1 MPHRSIAAGLIVLCG
16 LVLASCGARP
26 VGWGVVLWGE
36 TSGAPRT
43 GSIVGI
49 LQESA
54 IGEASL
60 IAVPGEKKPREYPL
74 GRIRIF
80 KKKSEATAFAA
91 AYAGSTGAWAVVVK
105 EDLPPLPVRDAP
117 GQDGKVIYKLQYGQ
131 LVKVVSRSAE
141 KVDVKPYSDYW
152 YEVTTEDGF
161 TGWCFGHFL
170 KPFTSGTD
178 PAADAR
184 KVLSQDDVLARIM
197 GTTWR
202 PSWFLDQVARGAID
216 LSMYREDVG
225 FFPDPQDHVMKL
237 VLPLSTFEFHYTGE
251 PQKAGVASYTF
262 PGTDLRVDVL
272 DQDRITVS
280 YRYKDQPKTDLY
292 VTVKDDVAQIISAE
306 QARRSD
312 LYAALLKRGA
322 TLSSSAYG
330 TIHLQQGM
338 RFTWEGFSKLV
349 PTVIGPDAK
358 GGGSVDFS
366 LHVGKELA
374 SDYDGVITFVFDEYP
389 RAGVSFLYR
398 AAGGGLRFTSL
409 GRDSLQDL
417 FVTHPGLSAVVIFFN
432 QS

>member
-178 PAADAR
+178 PVADAR